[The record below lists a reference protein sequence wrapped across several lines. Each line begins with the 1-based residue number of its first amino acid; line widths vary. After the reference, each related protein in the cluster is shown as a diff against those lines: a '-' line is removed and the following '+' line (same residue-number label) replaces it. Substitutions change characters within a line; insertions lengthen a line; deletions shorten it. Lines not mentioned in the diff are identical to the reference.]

1 MKTAKSQKEFAR
13 AKALFPGGVNS
24 PVRAFRAVSGDP
36 LFIARGQGPHLID
49 VDGNHLVDYV
59 LSFGPLLAGHAH
71 PEIVKAIGDAAA
83 HGTSFGAPS
92 PRESDLA
99 EKIRSLVPSIQRM
112 RFVSSGTEATSAAL
126 RVARGFT
133 GRERIVKFEGCYH
146 GAADSVLVRAGSGVE
161 TLGLPDSPGVPAA
174 LASLTT
180 VLPYNDSESVRTF
193 FRSPQGRDTACAIVE
208 PVVGNMGVF
217 TPRPGFLET
226 LREETRAAG
235 ALLIFDE
242 VMTGFRVARGGAQQR
257 YGIEPDLTCLGKV
270 IGGGLPVGAYGGR
283 EEVMARV
290 APDGPIYQAGT
301 LSGNPVAMSAGCAML
316 DLVRQRGFT
325 EEIEKR
331 TEELCARIREACA
344 AARVPAQVNQIGS
357 MWTLFFAP
365 GEVYDYPSAKRADVK
380 RFGAAHRALLERG
393 VYLPPSQFEAAFLS
407 SEHAGEE
414 IDQTVMALGEALRA
428 EGVGSAGARA

>member
-13 AKALFPGGVNS
+13 ARALFPGGVNS
-24 PVRAFRAVSGDP
+24 PVRAFRAVGQDP
-36 LFIARGQGPHLID
+36 LFIARGEGAHLVD

-59 LSFGPLLAGHAH
+59 LSWGPLLAGHAH
-71 PEIVKAIGDAAA
+71 PDIVRAVSEAAA

-99 EKIRSLVPSIQRM
+99 EKVRALVPSMKRM

-146 GAADSVLVRAGSGVE
+146 GAADSLLVRAGSGVE

-174 LASLTT
+174 VAQLTS
-180 VLPYNDSESVRTF
+180 VLPFNDVEAVRAF
-193 FRSPQGRDTACAIVE
+193 FRSPRGRETACAIVE
-208 PVVGNMGVF
+208 PVVGNMGVLL
-217 TPRPGFLET
+217 PRAGFLET

-235 ALLIFDE
+235 ALLVFDE
-242 VMTGFRVARGGAQQR
+242 VMTGFRVARGGAQER

-283 EEVMARV
+283 DDVLSQV
-290 APDGPIYQAGT
+290 APEGPIYQAGT
-301 LSGNPVAMSAGCAML
+301 LSGNPIAMAAGCAML

-325 EEIEKR
+325 EQIEKR
-331 TEELCARIREACA
+331 AEELCAKVRESCA
-344 AARVPAQVNQIGS
+344 AAKIPAQVNQVGS
-357 MWTLFFAP
+357 MWTLFFASS
-365 GEVYDYPSAKRADVK
+365 EVFDYSSAKRSDVK
-380 RFGAAHRALLERG
+380 RFAAVHRALLERG
-393 VYLPPSQFEAAFLS
+393 IYLPPSQFEAAFLS
-407 SEHAGEE
+407 SEHGADE
-414 IDQTVMALGEALRA
+414 IDQTVSALREALRA
-428 EGVGSAGARA
+428 A

>member
-24 PVRAFRAVSGDP
+24 PVRAFRAVGGDP
-36 LFIARGQGPHLID
+36 LFIARGRGAHLVD

-71 PEIVKAIGDAAA
+71 PEIVKAVSDAAA
-83 HGTSFGAPS
+83 QGTCFGAPTT
-92 PRESDLA
+92 RESDLA
-99 EKIRSLVPSIQRM
+99 EKIRSLVPSIKRL
-112 RFVSSGTEATSAAL
+112 RFVSSGTEATSAAI

-133 GRERIVKFEGCYH
+133 GRDRIVKFEGCYH
-146 GAADSVLVRAGSGVE
+146 GAADTVLVRAGSGVE

-174 LASLTT
+174 VASLTT
-180 VLPYNDSESVRTF
+180 VLPYNDAEAVRTF
-193 FRSPQGRDTACAIVE
+193 FRSPKGRETACAIVE
-208 PVVGNMGVF
+208 PVVGNMGVLL
-217 TPRPGFLET
+217 PRPGFLET

-235 ALLIFDE
+235 SLLVFDE

-283 EEVMARV
+283 DELMSRV

-301 LSGNPVAMSAGCAML
+301 LSGNPLAMAAGCAML

-344 AARVPAQVNQIGS
+344 AARVTAQVNQVGS

-365 GEVYDYPSAKRADVK
+365 GEVYDYPSAKRSDLK
-380 RFGAAHRALLERG
+380 RFAAVHRALLERG
-393 VYLPPSQFEAAFLS
+393 IYLPPSQYEASFLC
-407 SEHAGEE
+407 SEHGGEE
-414 IDQTVMALGEALRA
+414 IDQTAMALGEALRA
-428 EGVGSAGARA
+428 

>member
-1 MKTAKSQKEFAR
+1 MKTAKSQKELAR
-13 AKALFPGGVNS
+13 ARALFPGGVNS
-24 PVRAFRAVSGDP
+24 PVRAFRAVGGEP
-36 LFIARGQGPHLID
+36 LFIARGEGAHLVD

-59 LSFGPLLAGHAH
+59 LSWGPLLAGHAH
-71 PEIVKAIGDAAA
+71 PEIVRAVADAAA
-83 HGTSFGAPS
+83 QGTSFGAPS

-99 EKIRSLVPSIQRM
+99 EKVRALVPSMKRM

-133 GRERIVKFEGCYH
+133 GRERVVKFEGCYH
-146 GAADSVLVRAGSGVE
+146 GATDGLLVRAGSGVE

-174 LASLTT
+174 VAKLTT
-180 VLPYNDSESVRTF
+180 VLPFNDPEAVRGF
-193 FRSPQGRDTACAIVE
+193 FRSPSGRETACAIVE
-208 PVVGNMGVF
+208 PVVGNMGVLL
-217 TPRPGFLET
+217 PRPGFLEA

-283 EEVMARV
+283 EDVLAQV

-301 LSGNPVAMSAGCAML
+301 LSGNPVAMAAGCAML

-325 EEIEKR
+325 EQIEKR
-331 TEELCARIREACA
+331 AEDLCGQLRETCA
-344 AARVPAQVNQIGS
+344 AAKVPAQVNQVGS

-365 GEVYDYPSAKRADVK
+365 SEVFDYASAKRSDLS
-380 RFGAAHRALLERG
+380 RFAAVHRSLLERG
-393 VYLPPSQFEAAFLS
+393 IYLPPSQFEAAFLS
-407 SEHAGEE
+407 SEHGPEE
-414 IDQTVMALGEALRA
+414 LEQTVAALREALRA
-428 EGVGSAGARA
+428 A

>member
-1 MKTAKSQKEFAR
+1 MKTAKSQKELAR
-13 AKALFPGGVNS
+13 ARALFPGGVNS
-24 PVRAFRAVSGDP
+24 PVRAFRAVGGEP
-36 LFIARGQGPHLID
+36 LFISRGEGAHLVD

-59 LSFGPLLAGHAH
+59 LSWGPLLAGHAH
-71 PEIVKAIGDAAA
+71 PEIVRAVADAAA
-83 HGTSFGAPS
+83 QGTSFGAPS

-99 EKIRSLVPSIQRM
+99 EKVRALVPSMKRM
-112 RFVSSGTEATSAAL
+112 RFVSSGTEATSASL

-146 GAADSVLVRAGSGVE
+146 GAADSLLVRAGSGVE

-174 LASLTT
+174 VAKLTT
-180 VLPYNDSESVRTF
+180 VLPFNDLEAVRGF
-193 FRSPQGRDTACAIVE
+193 FRSPQGRETACAIVE
-208 PVVGNMGVF
+208 PVVGNMGVLL
-217 TPRPGFLET
+217 PKPGFLET

-283 EEVMARV
+283 EDVLAQV
-290 APDGPIYQAGT
+290 APEGPIYQAGT
-301 LSGNPVAMSAGCAML
+301 LSGNPVAMAAGCAML

-325 EEIEKR
+325 EQIEKR
-331 TEELCARIREACA
+331 AEELCGRLREACA
-344 AARVPAQVNQIGS
+344 AAKVAAQVNQVGS

-365 GEVYDYPSAKRADVK
+365 SEVFDYASAKRADLA
-380 RFGAAHRALLERG
+380 RFAAVHRGLLERG

-407 SEHAGEE
+407 SEHGTEE
-414 IDQTVMALGEALRA
+414 IDQTVSALREALRPA
-428 EGVGSAGARA
+428 